1 MRACPACGASNGP
14 DDDFCGN
21 CGAYLG
27 WSSEGAART
36 PTADDGSAADGGS
49 SSPASSPPATDADSH
64 ADDRTS
70 ARSSGTA
77 ADAPSRAE
85 EPGTARRAEEGRTT
99 RTGDDADGDAGDA
112 PAPPVPRTA
121 PTASGTPG
129 TPGTPSA
136 SDTPSAPAAPPA
148 PRTAP
153 AASPAPPVSPAPP
166 ASPPSRI
173 SPARPAAPA
182 PRAPRAPEPA
192 EPEARQPAPVLP
204 GKPVAPRPVV
214 RPVAAR
220 EEVVGPPCPACGTPN
235 PPGRKFCRRCATPLN
250 PQAAPAP
257 LPWWR
262 TVWPFRRRVRAGSG
276 RWVRLLVILLVVLA
290 LCVGGFLLLP
300 AGRALFEDT
309 RDKLGGTK
317 AVTATRVTASAAVP
331 GHPASNTED
340 GLSNRYW
347 GAPGPGAS
355 VTYTFGKPFRLVDL
369 IITNGASD
377 SPEQYAAE
385 ARALRMD
392 MEVTS
397 SDGTVHRRSVSLSD
411 KAGPQTVTTGISD
424 VVRVRLVL
432 HSVTGLRAG
441 RHVALAEVEFYQ
453 RS

>member
-1 MRACPACGASNGP
+1 MRACPACGASNGS

-36 PTADDGSAADGGS
+36 PVGGGNAPADEG
-49 SSPASSPPATDADSH
+49 SSPPATPEIDSRPNS
-64 ADDRTS
+64 RT
-70 ARSSGTA
+70 AAASSGSPA
-77 ADAPSRAE
+77 ADTRSRAE
-85 EPGTARRAEEGRTT
+85 ERRTT
-99 RTGDDADGDAGDA
+99 RTDTDAG
-112 PAPPVPRTA
+112 PVQAPPVRGTA
-121 PTASGTPG
+121 PTASGESGAPPARSTP
-129 TPGTPSA
+129 P
-136 SDTPSAPAAPPA
+136 APPAPPA

-153 AASPAPPVSPAPP
+153 ERAAATTPRTPPATPTPP
-166 ASPPSRI
+166 ASPEPRTSPPSA
-173 SPARPAAPA
+173 PAAPPPRTPPAAPA
-182 PRAPRAPEPA
+182 PRAPRAPEPV
-192 EPEARQPAPVLP
+192 EPEVHQPAPVLP

-214 RPVAAR
+214 RPVER
-220 EEVVGPPCPACGTPN
+220 RDEVVGPPCPACGTPN
-235 PPGRKFCRRCATPLN
+235 PPGRRFCRRCATPLN

-276 RWVRLLVILLVVLA
+276 RWVRVLVILLVVLA
-290 LCVGGFLLLP
+290 LGVGGFLLLP

-309 RDKLGGTK
+309 RDKLAGTK

-331 GHPASNTED
+331 GHPASNTKD

-377 SPEQYAAE
+377 SPEQYATE
-385 ARALRMD
+385 ARALQMD

-397 SDGTVHRRSVSLSD
+397 SDGTVHHKSISLND
-411 KAGPQTVTTGISD
+411 KAGPQTVQTGIDD

-432 HSVTGLRAG
+432 HSVTGLTAG
-441 RHVALAEVEFYQ
+441 RHVAVAEVEFFQ

>member
-36 PTADDGSAADGGS
+36 PAADDGPAEDGGS
-49 SSPASSPPATDADSH
+49 TSPASSPAATDTGSADEP
-64 ADDRTS
+64 AS
-70 ARSSGTA
+70 AGSPGAA
-77 ADAPSRAE
+77 ADARPRAE
-85 EPGTARRAEEGRTT
+85 EPGTARRTEEGRTT
-99 RTGDDADGDAGDA
+99 RTGGAADDTGD
-112 PAPPVPRTA
+112 VP
-121 PTASGTPG
+121 
-129 TPGTPSA
+129 
-136 SDTPSAPAAPPA
+136 APPA

-153 AASPAPPVSPAPP
+153 AASGTPRTPGASSRASGTPGAPAAPPAPRTPPAQSPAPSVP
-166 ASPPSRI
+166 PPSPTSPPSV
-173 SPARPAAPA
+173 SPARPASPA
-182 PRAPRAPEPA
+182 PRAPRAPEAA

-290 LCVGGFLLLP
+290 LCAGGFLLLP

-377 SPEQYAAE
+377 SPEQYATE

-397 SDGTVHRRSVSLSD
+397 SDGTVHRESVSLSD

-432 HSVTGLRAG
+432 RSVTGLRAG